1 MPVVVSSGSHGR
13 TTRPE
18 VAFPF
23 QVPTLHMQTED
34 GHQLPGAA
42 GRVDATR
49 SRLGL
54 AYPSTTQSRAVPWRC
69 VACLATGRCAPCV
82 IAEADTGS
90 ADRHPALGVRAR
102 VRVSI

>member
-1 MPVVVSSGSHGR
+1 MPVVVSSLVRQLATGAAA
-13 TTRPE
+13 E

-49 SRLGL
+49 
-54 AYPSTTQSRAVPWRC
+54 P
-69 VACLATGRCAPCV
+69 
-82 IAEADTGS
+82 
-90 ADRHPALGVRAR
+90 
-102 VRVSI
+102 